1 MSEFMKYKQ
10 ADQNLFVG
18 YLNKDPVIQ
27 FTFMDNTKDA
37 LKKNYEHFISTVL
50 LYPTILLL

>member
-27 FTFMDNTKDA
+27 FTFMDSTKDA
-37 LKKNYEHFISTVL
+37 LKKL
-50 LYPTILLL
+50 